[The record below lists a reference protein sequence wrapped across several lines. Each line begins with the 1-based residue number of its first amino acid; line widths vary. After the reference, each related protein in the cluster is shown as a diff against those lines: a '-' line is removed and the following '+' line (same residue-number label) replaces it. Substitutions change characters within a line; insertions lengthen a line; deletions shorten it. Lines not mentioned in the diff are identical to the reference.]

1 MKKFILLLSVF
12 LYSFAYGENN
22 LKVDSTTIV
31 TPEGFGQYLSELL
44 INRGDIKDSPIA
56 VNINTLLPNKD
67 FSKYEGSPANF
78 ILSILKEY
86 QISLPQSWDRLLFC
100 ADKLNIDNKTNYVK
114 TYFCKT
120 HNDKYKCVAV
130 LKHSTKFY
138 ALTFEVLTWK
148 KDSNYVISVSD
159 KLVEF
164 NSIDKLVKDYS
175 KRLYDLDTKKTNVSP
190 ERNAYQYNKNV
201 CVKINDKSIPSFNSF
216 VDKLTRA
223 INENQSYNI
232 FISGQKNTQGKELE
246 KKWTNLVSYI
256 KENGCSDLQCHKTS
270 MNNVSLE
277 DSNLCNVFL
286 TYKFTSK
293 DKTYTFTCFGTLVD
307 ENWYLLEISDFVEE
321 PEFKLQF

>member
-56 VNINTLLPNKD
+56 VNINTLLPNTD

-100 ADKLNIDNKTNYVK
+100 ADNLNIDDKTNYVK
-114 TYFCKT
+114 TFFSKT

-130 LKHSTKFY
+130 LKNSTKFY
-138 ALTFEVLTWK
+138 ALTFEVLSWK
-148 KDSNYVISVSD
+148 KDSSYVIDVND
-159 KLVEF
+159 KLREF
-164 NSIDKLVKDYS
+164 NSIEKLIKDYS
-175 KRLYDLDTKKTNVSP
+175 EKLYDLKDKKANTNP
-190 ERNAYQYNKNV
+190 EIKVYQYNKNA
-201 CVKINDKSIPSFNSF
+201 CVKIKNKTIQSYNSF
-216 VDKLTRA
+216 VDNLNHA
-223 INENQSYNI
+223 IKEKQSYVELTAGEKKI
-232 FISGQKNTQGKELE
+232 QGDVLEKHWKSLISYIQKND
-246 KKWTNLVSYI
+246 Y
-256 KENGCSDLQCHKTS
+256 SDLQCKMTS
-270 MNNVSLE
+270 MNNTTYE
-277 DSNLCNVFL
+277 DVDVYNVCF
-286 TYKFTSK
+286 TYRFSSK
-293 DKTYTFTCFGTLVD
+293 NRTYTFFCFATLVN
-307 ENWYLLEISDFVEE
+307 ENWKLIDISPFKEE